1 MIKTYLL
8 QAPTYLEQI
17 FKPLASIVK
26 KFTSKRKNHCL
37 VAYKWQIQKKKS
49 IYLITSKSQI
59 DFPSLVYSLIKCA
72 QQ

>member
-17 FKPLASIVK
+17 FKPLASIVE
-26 KFTSKRKNHCL
+26 KFTKEKSL
-37 VAYKWQIQKKKS
+37 FSGLQMASTEKKKS

>member
-17 FKPLASIVK
+17 FKPLASIVE
-26 KFTSKRKNHCL
+26 KFTKEKSL
-37 VAYKWQIQKKKS
+37 FSGLQMASTEKKS